1 MSTNQAVLSGILESG
16 KFTKVIQRPFP
27 VIDDDQILV
36 KAVAF
41 AANPTD
47 WKHAVY
53 QIGHEGDIAGSD
65 ASGIVEQ
72 VGKNVKGFEVGDIVS
87 SFMHGNFSTT
97 RGAFSQHFIADP
109 VTTIRYDK
117 TQIKNT
123 QLPVGVTPSGTVDTF
138 EGAASVTLSLTTV
151 AFTFADS
158 FKVSYDKS
166 KNANKTVLIWGG
178 ATSTGIIAIQVAKEI
193 YGLNVIATASKKNHE
208 FLLSLGADQ
217 VFDYNDSNVIEDVKK
232 AANGSI
238 AYAYDTVSSEE
249 TFQQT
254 YDATEGSP
262 DVILEN
268 LMNLSEDLLKLDS
281 SRKVTFSKLLAYV
294 ADGRT
299 HHVFGH
305 DFVATPESLKNY
317 NQFWNDIVPDL
328 IKTIKTPNLK
338 VLESGLESANEA
350 LALVY
355 ENRVSAQKVVFRP

>member
-1 MSTNQAVLSGILESG
+1 MSSNQAVLSGILEAG
-16 KFTKVIQRPFP
+16 KFIKVIQRAFP

-87 SFMHGNFSTT
+87 SFMHGNYSTT
-97 RGAFSQHFIADP
+97 RGAFSEYFIADP
-109 VTTIRYDK
+109 VTTIKYDK
-117 TQIKNT
+117 SQIKDT
-123 QLPVGVTPSGTVDTF
+123 ELPVGVTPSSTINSF
-138 EGAASVTLSLTTV
+138 EGAASLTLSMTTV
-151 AFTFADS
+151 ALTFSDT

-166 KNANKTVLIWGG
+166 KNANKSVLIWGG
-178 ATSTGIIAIQVAKEI
+178 ATSTGIIAIQVAKEV
-193 YGLNVIATASKKNHE
+193 YGLNVITTASKKNHE
-208 FLLSLGADQ
+208 FLASLGADQ
-217 VFDYNDSNVIEDVKK
+217 ILDYNNSNVIEDVKK

-238 AYAYDTVSSEE
+238 AYAYDTVSNEE

-262 DVILEN
+262 EVILEN
-268 LMNLSEDLLKLDS
+268 LMNLSEDILKTDS
-281 SRKVTFSKLLAYV
+281 SRKVTFNKLIAYT

-299 HHVFGH
+299 HHVFGQ

-317 NQFWNDIVPDL
+317 NHFWNTIVPT
-328 IKTIKTPNLK
+328 IITTIKTPHLK
-338 VLESGLESANEA
+338 VLESGIETANEA
-350 LALVY
+350 FTLLY
-355 ENRVSAQKVVFRP
+355 ENKVSAEKVVFRS